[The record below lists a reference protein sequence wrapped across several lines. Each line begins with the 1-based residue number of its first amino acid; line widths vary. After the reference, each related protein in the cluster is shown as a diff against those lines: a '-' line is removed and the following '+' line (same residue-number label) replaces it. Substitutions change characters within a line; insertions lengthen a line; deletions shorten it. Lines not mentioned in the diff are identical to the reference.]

1 MVQWIKNP
9 SANEGDMVQFLVQE
23 DATCCR
29 QLKPQLLMPV
39 CSRVREPQVMSLCAA
54 TTEAHMPRACAP
66 QQEKPT
72 Q

>member
-23 DATCCR
+23 DAACCR
-29 QLKPQLLMPV
+29 QLKPQLLKPA
-39 CSRVREPQVMSLCAA
+39 CSRVREPQVMTLSAA
-54 TTEAHMPRACAP
+54 TTEAHMPIACTP